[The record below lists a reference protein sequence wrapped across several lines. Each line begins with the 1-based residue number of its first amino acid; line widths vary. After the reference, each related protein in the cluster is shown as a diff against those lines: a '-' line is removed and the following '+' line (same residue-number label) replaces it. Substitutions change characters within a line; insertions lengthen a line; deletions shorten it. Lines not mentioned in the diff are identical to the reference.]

1 MKHPLSLLLTTL
13 VVLLVGCGGGG
24 GSSSSAPPVTN
35 VPNTKPP
42 TCSTGQVL
50 RGGVCVTPTPTP
62 TPPPTC
68 PTGQVLQGGTCVT
81 PTPTACEYGEVRISG
96 ICRKYTIPEQQER
109 ALNHYVPGVWAIA
122 QNATTKTLV
131 NNTSKGITWNMF
143 EEPGSDHEEEMRCYA
158 SFILSGFYDY
168 EDDGCLDA
176 SNNYF
181 TVFDDTQSGANL
193 PKTIFSGYSAATIV
207 SWAVGF
213 DCSSILADANVDFSD
228 GAAIVHSL
236 NNTYSTN
243 SFHQFGGCSE
253 DKARV
258 IKNIADNS
266 HNILLFS
273 STDDDFGTKCD
284 DDIASVCVLFD
295 ENITLWLIEMEND
308 GKFSDLTALMRKH
321 KIDTNSRGNSYGATV
336 GGALALMVSRVLD
349 LDKGE
354 QALTVI
360 KSCAVPKTGF
370 NALGVVS
377 LECLFDSEGN
387 LKTYSGIT
395 TPMSSTAS
403 AFRSLTI
410 PGGVGRIRMY
420 DSYGRTYNVSFSH
433 RTHFSA
439 SMPDIWSKKRI
450 GDSPMFHSL
459 SSSGQNRL
467 TYSLGM
473 DVGDFFF
480 QYFHKYGSNNFF
492 GSYAKGIKQNGLA
505 AGLNKGPLTLAVVVE
520 KRKGEQ
526 NIFELEGVTH
536 SALIRLSKQFGGV
549 EAAVQGYCSA
559 FEGGF
564 LVYGREKYSIGKG
577 ENDCLFKA
585 TLRKT
590 FF

>member
-1 MKHPLSLLLTTL
+1 MFLAFGQLL
-13 VVLLVGCGGGG
+13 
-24 GSSSSAPPVTN
+24 
-35 VPNTKPP
+35 
-42 TCSTGQVL
+42 
-50 RGGVCVTPTPTP
+50 
-62 TPPPTC
+62 
-68 PTGQVLQGGTCVT
+68 
-81 PTPTACEYGEVRISG
+81 
-96 ICRKYTIPEQQER
+96 
-109 ALNHYVPGVWAIA
+109 
-122 QNATTKTLV
+122 KTQLPKLMV
-131 NNTSKGITWNMF
+131 NNTSKGVTWNMF
-143 EEPGSDHEEEMRCYA
+143 EHPGSDHEEAMRCYA

-168 EDDGCLDA
+168 ENDGCLSA

-181 TVFDDTQSGANL
+181 TVSDDMHRIDANNAINL
-193 PKTIFSGYSAATIV
+193 FNGYSTATIV

-213 DCSSILADANVDFSD
+213 DCTTIFGSSSVDFSD

-236 NNTYSTN
+236 TNTYSTN
-243 SFHQFGGCSE
+243 SFHLFSGCSE
-253 DKARV
+253 SKARV
-258 IKNIADNS
+258 IKNIEDNS

-273 STDDDFGTKCD
+273 STHDSFGTKCD

-295 ENITLWLIEMEND
+295 ENITLWLRTLDND
-308 GKFSDLTALMRKH
+308 GKFTDLTALMRKH
-321 KIDTNSRGNSYGATV
+321 KINTNSRGNSYGATV

-403 AFRSLTI
+403 AFRSLTV

-450 GDSPMFHSL
+450 GDSPMFHNL

-480 QYFHKYGSNNFF
+480 QYFHIIW
-492 GSYAKGIKQNGLA
+492 IK
-505 AGLNKGPLTLAVVVE
+505 
-520 KRKGEQ
+520 
-526 NIFELEGVTH
+526 
-536 SALIRLSKQFGGV
+536 
-549 EAAVQGYCSA
+549 
-559 FEGGF
+559 
-564 LVYGREKYSIGKG
+564 
-577 ENDCLFKA
+577 
-585 TLRKT
+585 
-590 FF
+590 